1 MKFIKAIVWAI
12 GNAFAFNVVLPAWWV
27 AWQLTDAAETLPR
40 SW

>member
-1 MKFIKAIVWAI
+1 MKVIKAIIWAV